1 MMYLFLS
8 IVDLHWIYLSAMAD
22 LYFSL
27 QSSEWIGIS
36 RNQLFS
42 LRKYAFQAIFK
53 DSNQIC

>member
-1 MMYLFLS
+1 MADMYIFEKCSFYDVAVYL
-8 IVDLHWIYLSAMAD
+8 YLSAMAD

-42 LRKYAFQAIFK
+42 LRKYAFQAIF
-53 DSNQIC
+53 